1 MKIGPIIGL
10 RGKSGLAPKRNAGI
24 AVSQLQPIEIKRI
37 RSVAEVQAD
46 LDALEVIPHQLPD
59 APREMHLKRMEYLDK
74 KDELRREL
82 DTSKDA
88 ERVGWEPSKARTGIR
103 LSGVRVNPE
112 RIHGGGQRKTLADA
126 VREYDTTVARL
137 ARLMVGTEYWHQ
149 TRQRAYMLR
158 HEIKLKATKL
168 RVGMPKLA
176 PLYGEDGG
184 DDET

>member
-1 MKIGPIIGL
+1 MD
-10 RGKSGLAPKRNAGI
+10 APKRNAGI

-37 RSVAEVQAD
+37 RTVAEVQAD
-46 LDALEVIPHQLPD
+46 LDALEVVPHQLPD

-82 DTSKDA
+82 DTSK
-88 ERVGWEPSKARTGIR
+88 ARTGIR
-103 LSGVRVNPE
+103 LSGVRVNPD
-112 RIHGGGQRKTLADA
+112 RIHGGGQRKTLADT

-168 RVGMPKLA
+168 RVGMPELA

-184 DDET
+184 DDEP